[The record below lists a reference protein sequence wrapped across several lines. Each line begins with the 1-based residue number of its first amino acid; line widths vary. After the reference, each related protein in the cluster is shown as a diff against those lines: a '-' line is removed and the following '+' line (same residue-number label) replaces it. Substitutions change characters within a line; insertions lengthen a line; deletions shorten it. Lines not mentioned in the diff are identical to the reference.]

1 MLHERCVNGTVIF
14 PDRDLANPSAG
25 LGIRSPRSAGRG
37 KPGGGGPGMRADAG
51 VYRTS

>member
-25 LGIRSPRSAGRG
+25 LRIRSPRSAGRG